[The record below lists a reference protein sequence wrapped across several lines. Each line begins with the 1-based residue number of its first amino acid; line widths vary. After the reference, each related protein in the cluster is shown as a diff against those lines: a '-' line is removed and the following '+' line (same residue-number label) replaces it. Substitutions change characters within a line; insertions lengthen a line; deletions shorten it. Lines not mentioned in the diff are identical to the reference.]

1 MKSRHIAWILGA
13 PAIAGTLFF
22 AGAWAQGKATGTA
35 VQWPD
40 SLEALVAA
48 PQTHKRLFENADV
61 RLLEVVIQPGEA
73 EPLHG
78 HRWPQI
84 YAFTGPTPAFTMK
97 YPDGRKEDHARD
109 FLNDDWQKP
118 QCITTADTP
127 PHTAVNTDTFPIHNF
142 VLEFKH
148 MAGRSIMSM
157 KQYPR

>member
-1 MKSRHIAWILGA
+1 MIGSPAMAGA
-13 PAIAGTLFF
+13 LFL

-48 PQTHKRLFENADV
+48 PQTHKRLFENADL
-61 RLLEVVIQPGEA
+61 RLLEVVIQPGET

-78 HRWPQI
+78 HRWPLV
-84 YAFTGPTPAFTMK
+84 YAFTSPTPAFSMN
-97 YPDGRKEDHARD
+97 YPDGRKVDYPRD
-109 FLNDDWQKP
+109 YVNDDWQKP
-118 QCITTADTP
+118 QCLTTGDTT
-127 PHTAVNTDTFPIHNF
+127 PHSATNTDSFPTHTF